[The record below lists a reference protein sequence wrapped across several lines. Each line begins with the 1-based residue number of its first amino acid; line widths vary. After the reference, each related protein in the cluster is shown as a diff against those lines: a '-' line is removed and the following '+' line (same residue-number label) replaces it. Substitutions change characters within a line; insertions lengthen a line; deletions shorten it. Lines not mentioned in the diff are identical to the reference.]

1 MQNGSEVA
9 AMPPAQRVSAAA
21 AWIAEDYPRK
31 WLRLVNLCEWAMDQG
46 WPRIRRGDLYLL
58 AGQRGMDVTLCR
70 EFRFDNNLW
79 AALSRYLIM
88 FRPSLARVIF
98 PRAVPGLD
106 AADFVGPWRR
116 HVSGRTFLY
125 GDTWQEADEHMWAA
139 R

>member
-46 WPRIRRGDLYLL
+46 WPRIRRGDLYL
-58 AGQRGMDVTLCR
+58 
-70 EFRFDNNLW
+70 
-79 AALSRYLIM
+79 IM

-125 GDTWQEADEHMWAA
+125 GDTWQEAAEHMWAA